1 LVGLEIGRVL
11 VMFSI
16 IRVSLFVLQT
26 FCIATFVAA
35 GPAQARE
42 VVAFSAAPPG
52 TILVKTNERRLY
64 YVTGDGHAIRYPVGV
79 GRKGKQWAGE
89 SYIAGKYLRPA
100 WSPPEEVRQD
110 KPTLPSVIPGGS
122 PGNPMGAA
130 AMTIAGD
137 EYAIHGTNDPK
148 SIGGFVSYGCI
159 RMYNQDIVD
168 LFSRVQVGTRVIV
181 TQ

>member
-1 LVGLEIGRVL
+1 
-11 VMFSI
+11 MFSI
-16 IRVSLFVLQT
+16 IRFSLFVLQT
-26 FCIATFVAA
+26 FCIATFV
-35 GPAQARE
+35 GGGSAQARE

-64 YVTGDGHAIRYPVGV
+64 YVTGDGRAIVYPVGV

-89 SYIAGKYLRPA
+89 SYIAGKYLKPA

-110 KPTLPSVIPGGS
+110 KPTLPSVIPGGV

-168 LFSRVQVGTRVIV
+168 LFGRVQVGTRVIV

>member
-1 LVGLEIGRVL
+1 
-11 VMFSI
+11 MFSI
-16 IRVSLFVLQT
+16 IRFSLFVLQT
-26 FCIATFVAA
+26 FCIATFVGA
-35 GPAQARE
+35 GSAQARE
-42 VVAFSAAPPG
+42 VVAFSAAPAG
-52 TILVKTNERRLY
+52 TIVVKTNERRLY
-64 YVTGDGHAIRYPVGV
+64 YSTGDGRAIVYPVGV

-89 SYIAGKYLRPA
+89 SYIAGKYLKPA

-122 PGNPMGAA
+122 PSNPMGAA